1 MDTALVDLV
10 EQEQVEPPPGLLIP
24 PQYQAFG
31 PCVTSAAIRLDRDRL
46 HIEEGQD
53 GSAWAV
59 VPARPQ
65 PVQDQM
71 PIGIGAEEL
80 ATDAAK
86 CVPPFFSTR
95 RRCSRLI
102 VGTMRW
108 RMRYA
113 RNLAKLQRPNG
124 SPRVVGAWSA
134 RRQMAAIC
142 FFDKRGGA
150 PSLRGR

>member
-59 VPARPQ
+59 VPPRAQ

-71 PIGIGAEEL
+71 PIGIGADEL

-86 CVPPFFSTR
+86 CVSPFFSTR

-113 RNLAKLQRPNG
+113 QLGQAPAAQRQPQGGGRLVGQAPDG
-124 SPRVVGAWSA
+124 S
-134 RRQMAAIC
+134 
-142 FFDKRGGA
+142 D
-150 PSLRGR
+150 LLL

>member
-59 VPARPQ
+59 VPPRAQ
-65 PVQDQM
+65 PAQDQM

-80 ATDAAK
+80 ALDAAK

-113 RNLAKLQRPNG
+113 RNLAKAPAAQRQPQ
-124 SPRVVGAWSA
+124 A
-134 RRQMAAIC
+134 
-142 FFDKRGGA
+142 GGR
-150 PSLRGR
+150 L